1 MKRQS
6 SKRMY
11 FLVALILGLASVMSL
26 WASAKVGLLGATAA
40 RSPQVVQHEPPTPA
54 PASITVETV
63 RLTPTGFEPNEL
75 ERSAGKFILGIDN
88 RIRSEEF
95 SFEVVQENGHKV
107 RQLKLPKGEIRLR
120 KMLNLPAGRY
130 SLREVDHPEWSCSIV
145 LTP

>member
-1 MKRQS
+1 M
-6 SKRMY
+6 
-11 FLVALILGLASVMSL
+11 
-26 WASAKVGLLGATAA
+26 
-40 RSPQVVQHEPPTPA
+40 
-54 PASITVETV
+54 